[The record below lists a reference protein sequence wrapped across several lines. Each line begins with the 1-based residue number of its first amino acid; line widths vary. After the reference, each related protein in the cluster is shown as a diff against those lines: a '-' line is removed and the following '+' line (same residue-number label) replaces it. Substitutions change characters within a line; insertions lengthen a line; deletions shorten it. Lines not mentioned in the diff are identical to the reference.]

1 MHTQG
6 NLQLFNSEAI
16 LQSHG
21 EFTGSEYSP
30 LPFLHVFS
38 EQQKNGRCNSRP
50 HLKGQE
56 KENYL
61 KIAWSKTTDSA
72 FN

>member
-38 EQQKNGRCNSRP
+38 EQQQKKR
-50 HLKGQE
+50 
-56 KENYL
+56 
-61 KIAWSKTTDSA
+61 
-72 FN
+72 